1 MNKKSILSILAI
13 IIVLIT
19 GLFTLT
25 GCTPEE
31 PIIDNSVKNQ
41 VLQNIIENNPELK
54 EHIVEID
61 KVEITN
67 EIKDAVK
74 ETIEAT
80 LKEEIVETT
89 EIIESS
95 PEEEAE
101 IFDEGM
107 LEVDGVVDQEN
118 ISYNGDLEGDGLHL
132 LGAYQGQTY
141 YSQADSRWANKLY
154 TSTNNKTQT
163 MKSSA
168 CGPTSA
174 AMVVSS
180 SKGAILPPT
189 MADLFVENGFRTANN
204 GTAWSAFPFVADY
217 FDFDEYYT
225 TIYLDT
231 AIGYLSQKHA
241 DGSSKYYAIVS
252 VGSGCFTTGGHY
264 IVLMGSDGNTIQV
277 ADPYLYNGKFNT
289 ASRRAAQIH
298 VDGNYAYITKN
309 NFREYANYKT
319 FWIFSNDQ
327 GTGTQVSLYKTG
339 DRRLVSKPAA
349 IAFAQGDSYL
359 VDDGSAQFWIKQSMY
374 KDGRIYGEAT
384 IAYVSG
390 NSYIVDMG
398 QGIQFW
404 AKEHELLDIKTG
416 STAPVNI
423 PSVKSTVGNTVTF
436 KGTTTLYSKSS
447 LTGTKYTYKA
457 GTQARIVENV
467 SATVDKVYIPA
478 TGRTAYINVNNYKDD
493 GKAEQAVPAIPNT
506 VGKTYKLKATTT
518 LYSQSNLSGIKYTYK
533 ANTQVKVL
541 QNVSSTVDKVKV
553 PATGRI
559 AYINKASYK

>member
-1 MNKKSILSILAI
+1 MLKKIIGAAAATIL
-13 IIVLIT
+13 IVGAVMIST
-19 GLFTLT
+19 VNVNPFPAT
-25 GCTPEE
+25 
-31 PIIDNSVKNQ
+31 NSVDTSDIVSEMEVTIDEVVITDEIHEQ
-41 VLQNIIENNPELK
+41 VQ
-54 EHIVEID
+54 
-61 KVEITN
+61 
-67 EIKDAVK
+67 

-80 LKEEIVETT
+80 LNEEIVETLET
-89 EIIESS
+89 IEGSI
-95 PEEEAE
+95 EEEKE
-101 IFDEGM
+101 VFDEGM
-107 LEVDGVVDQEN
+107 LEIDGVVDQEN
-118 ISYNGDLEGDGLHL
+118 ISYNGDFEGNGLHL

-180 SKGAILPPT
+180 SKGAILPPV
-189 MADLFVENGFRTANN
+189 MADLFVENGFRTASS

-225 TIYLDT
+225 TVYLDT
-231 AIGYLSQKHA
+231 AIGYLSQKHT

-264 IVLMGSDGNTIQV
+264 IVLMGSDGTTIQV

-327 GTGTQVSLYKTG
+327 GNGTQVSLYKAG
-339 DRRLVSKPAA
+339 DRKWLNKTAA

-374 KDGRIYGEAT
+374 KDGRIQGECT
-384 IAYVSG
+384 IAFVSG
-390 NSYIVDMG
+390 NNYIVDMG
-398 QGIQFW
+398 QGVQFW
-404 AKEHELLDIKTG
+404 AKESELSDIKTG
-416 STAPVNI
+416 NSAPIKTTVR
-423 PSVKSTVGNTVTF
+423 PSTVGNTVQF
-436 KGTTTLYSKSS
+436 KGRTTLYSKSN

-457 GTQARIVENV
+457 NVKAKILENV

-478 TGRTAYINVNNYKDD
+478 TGRTAYININSYKEN
-493 GKAEQAVPAIPNT
+493 GSANQTVAAIPNT
-506 VGKTYKLKATTT
+506 VGKTYRLKATTT
-518 LYSQSNLSGIKYTYK
+518 LYSQSNLSGIKYTYR

-541 QNVSSTVDKVKV
+541 QNVSASVDKVKV
-553 PATGRI
+553 PATGRV
-559 AYINKASYK
+559 AYINKVNYK

>member
-1 MNKKSILSILAI
+1 MNKKILSILAL
-13 IIVLIT
+13 IIVLIS
-19 GLFTLT
+19 GMFLFGGKDGEPVNNTINNTVL
-25 GCTPEE
+25 EE
-31 PIIDNSVKNQ
+31 
-41 VLQNIIENNPELK
+41 IIEKNPELK

-67 EIKDAVK
+67 EIKEQVQ

-80 LKEEIVETT
+80 LNEEIVETT

-95 PEEEAE
+95 PEEEEE

-107 LEVDGVVDQEN
+107 LEVDGIVDQEN
-118 ISYNGDLEGDGLHL
+118 ISYNGDIEGNGLHL

-141 YSQADSRWANKLY
+141 YSQADSRWASKLY

-174 AMVVSS
+174 AMVVSG
-180 SKGAILPPT
+180 SKGAILPT
-189 MADLFVENGFRTANN
+189 VMADLFVENGFRTASS

-217 FDFDEYYT
+217 FDFEEYYT
-225 TIYLDT
+225 TIYLDK
-231 AIGYLSQKHA
+231 AISYLSQKHA

-264 IVLMGSDGNTIQV
+264 IVLTGSDGQTIQV
-277 ADPYLYNGKFNT
+277 ADPYLYNGKFST
-289 ASRRAAQIH
+289 ASRRAAGIH
-298 VDGNYAYITKN
+298 VDGNYAYITKD

-327 GTGTQVSLYKTG
+327 GNGTQVSLYKAG
-339 DRRLVSKPAA
+339 DRKWVKQPAA

-359 VDDGSAQFWIKQSMY
+359 IDNFSTQFWIKQYMY
-374 KDGRIYGEAT
+374 KDGNIQGEAA
-384 IAYVSG
+384 IAFVSG
-390 NSYIVDMG
+390 NSYLVDIG
-398 QGIQFW
+398 EGVQFW
-404 AKEHELLDIKTG
+404 AKESELSDIKTG
-416 STAPVNI
+416 ASAPVKTTVR
-423 PSVKSTVGNTVTF
+423 PSTVGNTVEF
-436 KGTTTLYSKSS
+436 KSKTHLYSKSN

-457 GTQARIVENV
+457 NVKAKILENV

-478 TGRTAYINVNNYKDD
+478 TGRTAYINISAYKTESNTV
-493 GKAEQAVPAIPNT
+493 AATIPNT
-506 VGKTYKLKATTT
+506 VGKTYRLKATTT
-518 LYSQSNLSGIKYTYK
+518 LYSQSNLSGIKYTYR
-533 ANTQVKVL
+533 ANTQVQVL
-541 QNVSSTVDKVKV
+541 QNVSASVDKVKI

>member
-1 MNKKSILSILAI
+1 MLKKI
-13 IIVLIT
+13 IGAAAATVLIVGAVMIST
-19 GLFTLT
+19 VNVNPFPAT
-25 GCTPEE
+25 
-31 PIIDNSVKNQ
+31 NSVDTSDIVSEMEVTIDEVVITDEIHEQ
-41 VLQNIIENNPELK
+41 VQ
-54 EHIVEID
+54 
-61 KVEITN
+61 
-67 EIKDAVK
+67 

-80 LKEEIVETT
+80 LNEEIVETLET
-89 EIIESS
+89 IEGSI
-95 PEEEAE
+95 EEEKE
-101 IFDEGM
+101 VFDEGM
-107 LEVDGVVDQEN
+107 LEIDGVVDQEN
-118 ISYNGDLEGDGLHL
+118 ISYNGDFEGNGLHL

-180 SKGAILPPT
+180 SKGAILPPV
-189 MADLFVENGFRTANN
+189 MADLFVENGFRTASS

-225 TIYLDT
+225 TVYLDT
-231 AIGYLSQKHA
+231 AIGYLSQKHT

-264 IVLMGSDGNTIQV
+264 IVLMGSDGTTIQV

-327 GTGTQVSLYKTG
+327 GNGTQVSLYKTG
-339 DRRLVSKPAA
+339 DRKWLNKTAA

-359 VDDGSAQFWIKQSMY
+359 VDDGSTQFWIKQSMY
-374 KDGRIYGEAT
+374 KDGRIQGECT
-384 IAYVSG
+384 IAFVSG
-390 NSYIVDMG
+390 NNYIVDMG
-398 QGIQFW
+398 QGVQFW
-404 AKEHELLDIKTG
+404 AKESELSDIKTG
-416 STAPVNI
+416 NSAPVKTTVR
-423 PSVKSTVGNTVTF
+423 PSTVGNTVQF
-436 KGTTTLYSKSS
+436 KGRTTLYSKSN

-457 GTQARIVENV
+457 NVKAKILENV

-478 TGRTAYINVNNYKDD
+478 TGRTAYVNINNYKENGD
-493 GKAEQAVPAIPNT
+493 ANQAVAAIPNT
-506 VGKTYKLKATTT
+506 VGKTYRLKATTT
-518 LYSQSNLSGIKYTYK
+518 LYSQSNLSGIKYTYRV
-533 ANTQVKVL
+533 NTQVQVL

-553 PATGRI
+553 PATGRV
-559 AYINKASYK
+559 AYINKVNYK

>member
-1 MNKKSILSILAI
+1 MNNKKSILSILAL
-13 IIVLIT
+13 IIVLFT
-19 GLFTLT
+19 GIFFFN
-25 GCTPEE
+25 GEE
-31 PIIDNSVKNQ
+31 SIVDNTVKNQ

-80 LKEEIVETT
+80 LNEEIVETT
-89 EIIESS
+89 EIIEGSL
-95 PEEEAE
+95 EEEEE
-101 IFDEGM
+101 ILDEGM
-107 LEVDGVVDQEN
+107 LEVDGIVDQEN
-118 ISYNGDLEGDGLHL
+118 ISYNGDLEGNGLHL

-141 YSQADSRWANKLY
+141 YSQADSRWASKLY

-180 SKGAILPPT
+180 SKGAILPPV
-189 MADLFVENGFRTANN
+189 MADLFVENGFRTASS

-225 TIYLDT
+225 TIYLDK
-231 AIGYLSQKHA
+231 AISYLSQKHA

-252 VGSGCFTTGGHY
+252 VGNGCFTTGGHY
-264 IVLMGSDGNTIQV
+264 IVLTGSDGQTIQV

-289 ASRRAAQIH
+289 ASRRAAGIH
-298 VDGNYAYITKN
+298 VDGNYAYITKD

-327 GTGTQVSLYKTG
+327 GDGTQVSVYKVG
-339 DRRLVSKPAA
+339 DRKLVSKPAT
-349 IAFAQGDSYL
+349 IAFAQGDSYI

-374 KDGRIYGEAT
+374 KDGKVYGEGT
-384 IAYVSG
+384 IAFVSG

-404 AKEHELLDIKTG
+404 AKEHELLNITTKT
-416 STAPVNI
+416 TVPVNT
-423 PSVKSTVGNTVTF
+423 PSVRNTVGKTVQF
-436 KGTTTLYSKSS
+436 KGRTNLYSKSN
-447 LTGTKYTYKA
+447 LTGTEYTYKA
-457 GTQARIVENV
+457 GTQAKVLENV
-467 SATVDKVYIPA
+467 SATVDKVYIA
-478 TGRTAYINVNNYKDD
+478 STGRTAYVNINNYTD
-493 GKAEQAVPAIPNT
+493 GEKAVAAIPNT
-506 VGKTYKLKATTT
+506 VGKTYRLKATTT
-518 LYSQSNLSGIKYTYK
+518 LYSKSNLSGTKYTYK
-533 ANTQVKVL
+533 ANTQVTVL
-541 QNVSSTVDKVKV
+541 QNISSTIDKVKV
-553 PATGRI
+553 PATGRV
-559 AYINKASYK
+559 AYINKANYK